1 MIALLK
7 GILVEKSSTVVMAVS
22 GIGFELFM
30 TDTAKMALPDPGE
43 ECLVYT
49 HMKYNRDELPQMYGF
64 MKKEERD
71 IFKLLI
77 SVSGVGPKVSIALL
91 NIYTPSQIVSSIID
105 ADAKALSAVSGL
117 GEKGAKRIIVDLKDS
132 VRKLEIEDDG
142 ILIKGDFSDAVA
154 ALTAMGWPFHTAR
167 GAVEEVMKENSSA
180 LKAHEI
186 IKAALA
192 KLGGRK

>member
-7 GILVEKSSTVVMAVS
+7 GILVEKSSSVVIAVS
-22 GIGFELFM
+22 GLGFELFM
-30 TDTAKMALPDPGE
+30 TDEAKTALPDPGE

-49 HMKYNRDELPQMYGF
+49 HMKYNRDELPQLYGF
-64 MKKEERD
+64 IKKEERD

-91 NIYTPSQIVSSIID
+91 NVYTPSQVVSSIISG
-105 ADAKALSAVSGL
+105 DAKALSAVAGL
-117 GEKGAKRIIVDLKDS
+117 GEKGAKRIIVDLKDK

-142 ILIKGDFSDAVA
+142 VIIRGDFSDAAA
-154 ALTAMGWPFHTAR
+154 ALTAMGWPFHIAR
-167 GAVEEVMKENSSA
+167 GAVEDVMKKNDSA
-180 LKAHEI
+180 MQVQDI

-192 KLGGRK
+192 KLDKRK

>member
-7 GILVEKSSTVVMAVS
+7 GILVEKSPTVVIAVS

-30 TDTAKMALPDPGE
+30 TDASKMALPDHGE

-49 HMKYNRDELPQMYGF
+49 LVKHNRDELPQIYGF

-77 SVSGVGPKVSIALL
+77 SVSGVGPKVSISLL
-91 NIYTPSQIVSSIID
+91 NIYTPSQIVSSIISGD
-105 ADAKALSAVSGL
+105 EKALSAVSGL
-117 GEKGAKRIIVDLKDS
+117 GEKSAKRIIVDLKDS
-132 VRKLEIEDDG
+132 VRKLGIEDDG
-142 ILIKGDFSDAVA
+142 ILIRGDFSDAVA
-154 ALTAMGWPFHTAR
+154 ALSAMGWPFHIAR
-167 GAVEEVMKENSSA
+167 GAVEEVMKQNNAVSEV
-180 LKAHEI
+180 HEI

>member
-7 GILVEKSSTVVMAVS
+7 GILVDKSSTVVIAVS

-30 TDTAKMALPDPGE
+30 TDASKMALPDPGE
-43 ECLVYT
+43 DCLIYT
-49 HMKYNRDELPQMYGF
+49 HMKHNRDELPQIYGF

-71 IFKLLI
+71 VFKLLI

-91 NIYTPSQIVSSIID
+91 NLYTPSQIVSFIVD
-105 ADAKALSAVSGL
+105 GDVKALSSVSGL
-117 GEKGAKRIIVDLKDS
+117 GEKSAKRIIVDLKDS

-154 ALTAMGWPFHTAR
+154 ALSAMGWPFHTAR
-167 GAVEEVMKENSSA
+167 GAVEEVMKENGAS
-180 LKAHEI
+180 LKVHEI

-192 KLGGRK
+192 KVGGK

>member
-7 GILVEKSSTVVMAVS
+7 GILVEKNSTVVIAVS

-30 TDTAKMALPDPGE
+30 TDASKMALPDPGE

-49 HMKYNRDELPQMYGF
+49 LMKHNRDELPQLYGF

-71 IFKLLI
+71 IFRLLI

-91 NIYTPSQIVSSIID
+91 NIYTPSQIASSIRG
-105 ADAKALSAVSGL
+105 ADAKALSAVAGL

-154 ALTAMGWPFHTAR
+154 ALSAMGWPFHTAR
-167 GAVEEVMKENSSA
+167 GAVEEVMKNKGSSI
-180 LKAHEI
+180 KVHEI

-192 KLGGRK
+192 KLGGNK